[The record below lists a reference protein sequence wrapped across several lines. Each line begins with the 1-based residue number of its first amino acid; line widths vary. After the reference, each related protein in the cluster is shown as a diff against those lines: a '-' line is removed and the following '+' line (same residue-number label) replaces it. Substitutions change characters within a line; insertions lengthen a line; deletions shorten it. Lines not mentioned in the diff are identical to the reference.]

1 MTRYS
6 SSDPW
11 SETQPTHIA
20 KTPEWAEP
28 PRRRSCCGGC
38 FWFLLASTISFTFI
52 LLLYFLF
59 PGRTNILVMGLDVRE
74 QDSYVGRTDTL
85 ILTTVEPWQPYA
97 GMLSIPRDLWVTIPN
112 YGENRVNAAHFFA
125 EADQPG
131 NGPEA
136 ALLTV
141 SSNFGVDVDYYVRI
155 RFIGLL
161 EIIDALGGISVLLP
175 QELSGII
182 SGDQPLNPEDALALL
197 RDREGSDD
205 FFRMQRGQIFLIAL
219 LKNML
224 APENISR
231 LPQTLEAFSK
241 FIDTDVPVWLWPRL
255 SIAVLRYGV
264 ENLDSRLISR
274 EMTIPFTTSGG
285 AYVLAPNWEVINP
298 VLLEMFGQ

>member
-1 MTRYS
+1 
-6 SSDPW
+6 
-11 SETQPTHIA
+11 
-20 KTPEWAEP
+20 
-28 PRRRSCCGGC
+28 
-38 FWFLLASTISFTFI
+38 
-52 LLLYFLF
+52 
-59 PGRTNILVMGLDVRE
+59 MGLDVRE

-274 EMTIPFTTSGG
+274 EMTIPFTTSVG
-285 AYVLAPNWEVINP
+285 AHVLAPNWEVINP